1 MFRPLHHKNI
11 DLDATEGNVQNE
23 EIIDKS
29 WPTLEIL
36 YEILMTIINH
46 PVMSESILKYFLTE
60 GFIQNLL
67 DLFESQNNQERDYLK
82 QITHKLY
89 SKVVKR
95 RRLFR
100 KMFNNHFITLVHEKP
115 TANGPNE
122 ILDIYAA
129 IISGFAVPLRPE
141 HIEFFKN
148 FLTPLLK
155 MQN

>member
-1 MFRPLHHKNI
+1 M
-11 DLDATEGNVQNE
+11 TEGNAETE
-23 EIIDKS
+23 EVLDKS

-36 YEILMTIINH
+36 YEILINIVQH
-46 PVMSESILKYFLTE
+46 PVMSESVLKYFLTE
-60 GFIQNLL
+60 GFIQSIL
-67 DLFESQNNQERDYLK
+67 DLFESQNAQERDYLK

-100 KMFNNHFITLVHEKP
+100 RMFNNHFITLIYEKP
-115 TANGPNE
+115 TSNGPNE

-129 IISGFAVPLRPE
+129 IISGFAIPLRPE
-141 HIEFFKN
+141 HVEFFKN

-155 MQN
+155 LQN